1 MSMLKSNGSGNS
13 FFRQSE
19 QRRVAGYE
27 LAGVDVIGNE
37 PFGRFRPDPVW
48 NGAPKSSPEPFDI
61 GALLRLRTFLYIIII
76 TVLGLVQIYNTLA
89 ITELSKR
96 NERLREQLR
105 ISSSITTAQELK
117 AREIQSVRYISGFA
131 RQLGLESL
139 AIPPVEI
146 EQ

>member
-1 MSMLKSNGSGNS
+1 MSVQKRAGGGSRL
-13 FFRQSE
+13 FRQGG
-19 QRRVAGYE
+19 QRQVGGYE
-27 LAGVDVIGNE
+27 LAGVDLIGNE
-37 PFGRFRPDPVW
+37 PFGGFGPEPVW
-48 NGAPKSSPEPFDI
+48 NGAPKRSSEIFDI
-61 GALLRLRTFLYIIII
+61 GALLRLRTFLYIIFV
-76 TVLGLVQIYNTLA
+76 TLVGLVQISNTLA

-105 ISSSITTAQELK
+105 ISTSVSTAQELK

-146 EQ
+146 EP